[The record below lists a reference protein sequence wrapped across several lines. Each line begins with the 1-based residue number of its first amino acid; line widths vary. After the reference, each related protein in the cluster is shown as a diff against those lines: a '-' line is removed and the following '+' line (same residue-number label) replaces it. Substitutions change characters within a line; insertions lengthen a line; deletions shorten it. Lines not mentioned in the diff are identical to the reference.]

1 MIQKFLSLQRLKKQL
16 ANPFIRNLG
25 WMGAAQ
31 FVNRFVRL
39 GTTIIAARLLSP
51 TDYGLAAVVLTTN
64 EFIMV
69 FTRSGIITKLIQAP
83 QQDLEE
89 LCETAYWLTWL
100 LCGGLFLFQCGM
112 ALPISWFYGYESI
125 VLPICVMA
133 LVYLM
138 LPFASIQ
145 AGLNMRENRLNVVA
159 ISEATQISV
168 DCLLTAFFAWLGW
181 GMWAIVLPKV
191 LVAPIWVG
199 VHRFNN
205 SWRHQSKF
213 TLNRWQ
219 EIVRYGRNI
228 LGIELLTTLR
238 NNVDYLL
245 VGRFL
250 GITALGVY
258 YFAFNAGLGISLSI
272 INACGSALFPYLCVV
287 NQDIEQLKQ
296 RFSYALRTIAL
307 VTIPI
312 ILLQSSLANFYVPL
326 VFGEKWVEAGAIP
339 VLVLVCLS
347 ALPRPFADAAS
358 QVLRAIDRPYV
369 DLRWNVVFTI
379 LLVIAMLIGA
389 QGSIVTV
396 ATAVL
401 VTHVVALPLFTVW
414 VGRWLLRLSAL

>member
-1 MIQKFLSLQRLKKQL
+1 MAPNPFSLQQFKQQL
-16 ANPFIRNLG
+16 TNPFVRNLG

-31 FVNRFVRL
+31 FINRFVRL

-83 QQDLEE
+83 EQDLEE

-100 LCGGLFLFQCGM
+100 LCSGLFLLQCGM
-112 ALPISWFYGYESI
+112 ALPISWFYGHASI
-125 VLPICVMA
+125 ALPICVMA

-138 LPFASIQ
+138 LPFASVQ
-145 AGLNMRENRLNVVA
+145 AGLNMRENRLNIVA
-159 ISEATQISV
+159 ISEAAQISA
-168 DCLLTAFFAWLGW
+168 DCLLTAFLAWLGW

-191 LVAPIWVG
+191 LVAPIWVC
-199 VHRFNN
+199 VHLFNN
-205 SWRHQSKF
+205 PWRHHGKF
-213 TLNRWQ
+213 TLSRWR
-219 EIVRYGRNI
+219 EIARYGRNI

-296 RFSYALRTIAL
+296 RFFYGLRTIAL
-307 VTIPI
+307 VTVPV
-312 ILLQSSLANFYVPL
+312 ILLQSSLANFYVPII
-326 VFGEKWVEAGAIP
+326 FGNQWVDAGSVP
-339 VLVLVCLS
+339 VLILICLS

-358 QVLRAIDRPYV
+358 QVLRAIDKPYV
-369 DLRWNVVFTI
+369 DLRWNVAFTI
-379 LLVIAMLIGA
+379 LLVAALLIGT

-396 ATAVL
+396 AIAVL
-401 VTHVVALPLFTVW
+401 LTHIVALPLFTIW
-414 VGRWLLRLSAL
+414 VGRWLFRLSAL